1 MLTQI
6 LQQENVVILMG
17 QIWIVTR
24 MLNVTILQILYGL
37 IATGMNTNVMEKV
50 KMI

>member
-1 MLTQI
+1 
-6 LQQENVVILMG
+6 MG

-24 MLNVTILQILYGL
+24 MLNVTILQILCGS
-37 IATGMNTNVMEKV
+37 IATGMNTNAMEKV